1 MGHDVAARLRD
12 GQAALDDLQKCVDAC
27 GLAGYR
33 LIDVYGSED
42 GLDLI
47 ALDADADA
55 LRAAA
60 VRADA
65 AAELVRAQPGRL
77 SEAWRGPAGEQAAD
91 LVGGHAAAAAR
102 LASAVRLAAEACTT
116 LGLELWRIVDARVAR
131 TQTVAGAV
139 RPEWLT
145 GEIAGEELK
154 AFAHNI
160 ILGEWTATMRRADD
174 DARAV
179 YRRAIT
185 TLDAAGPIGFA
196 VPGPLSTGAPPA
208 PAPTVPAPPPTVPAS
223 TAPPTI
229 PAPVLPLLP
238 TPQVPHASPIP
249 LDTYGSGPL
258 QPPVPPMS
266 APAALPSMPM
276 PDLSGGPPTMPH
288 FASEELGT
296 PEKPVPES
304 HGDSEKPETDKP
316 EPDKPEPDKPEPDKP
331 EPDKPESEPSPET
344 PPDAAPELPVPPPEP
359 APVPAPQPAPE
370 PEPSATPCEIAAD
383 QLPQVGS

>member
-1 MGHDVAARLRD
+1 MGHHVAARLRD
-12 GQAALDDLQKCVDAC
+12 GWAALDDLQKCVDAC

-47 ALDADADA
+47 ALDADAGA

-102 LASAVRLAAEACTT
+102 LASAVRLAAEACAT

-131 TQTVAGAV
+131 TQTVAAAV
-139 RPEWLT
+139 RPEWL
-145 GEIAGEELK
+145 AGEVAGEDLK

-160 ILGEWTATMRRADD
+160 IVGEWTAAMRQADD

-196 VPGPLSTGAPPA
+196 VPGPLSVGVPTAP
-208 PAPTVPAPPPTVPAS
+208 PPPTVPAS
-223 TAPPTI
+223 VAPPTVPASASP
-229 PAPVLPLLP
+229 PAPA
-238 TPQVPHASPIP
+238 PQVPVPPPIP
-249 LDTYGSGPL
+249 LDAYSSGPL
-258 QPPVPPMS
+258 QPPAAPPS
-266 APAALPSMPM
+266 ASGSLPSLPSMPT
-276 PDLSGGPPTMPH
+276 PDLGGGTPTMPPKITGV
-288 FASEELGT
+288 FNLEYFER
-296 PEKPVPES
+296 PV
-304 HGDSEKPETDKP
+304 
-316 EPDKPEPDKPEPDKP
+316 
-331 EPDKPESEPSPET
+331 
-344 PPDAAPELPVPPPEP
+344 APE
-359 APVPAPQPAPE
+359 
-370 PEPSATPCEIAAD
+370 I
-383 QLPQVGS
+383 VGGRRRL

>member
-12 GQAALDDLQKCVDAC
+12 GQAALDNLQKCIDAC

-33 LIDVYGSED
+33 LVDVYGSED
-42 GLDLI
+42 GLDLA

-55 LRAAA
+55 LRTAAA
-60 VRADA
+60 RADE

-91 LVGGHAAAAAR
+91 LVGRHAAAAAR
-102 LASAVRLAAEACTT
+102 LASAVRIAAEACAT
-116 LGLELWRIVDARVAR
+116 LGAELWRIVDARVAR

-145 GEIAGEELK
+145 GQIAGDELK

-160 ILGEWTATMRRADD
+160 ILGEWTAAMRQADD

-179 YRRAIT
+179 YRRAIG
-185 TLDAAGPIGFA
+185 TLDVAGPIGFP
-196 VPGPLSTGAPPA
+196 VPGPLSTGVP
-208 PAPTVPAPPPTVPAS
+208 PAPPPTVPAS
-223 TAPPTI
+223 TAPPTVPASAAPPAI
-229 PAPVLPLLP
+229 PAPVLPLLS
-238 TPQVPHASPIP
+238 TPQVPPVSPIP
-249 LDTYGSGPL
+249 LDTYGSGL
-258 QPPVPPMS
+258 QQPPVAPMPP
-266 APAALPSMPM
+266 PASLPSMPT
-276 PDLSGGPPTMPH
+276 PDLGGGTPTMPH

-296 PEKPVPES
+296 PEKPAPES
-304 HGDSEKPETDKP
+304 HGDSE
-316 EPDKPEPDKPEPDKP
+316 KPEPDKP

-370 PEPSATPCEIAAD
+370 PHPSATPCEIAAD